1 MNPLDVLI
9 VGAGPTGLTLACDLI
24 RRGLTCRIVEQ
35 RPTPQTGSRGFTLK
49 PRSLEVLD
57 DLGVAHRVLAAAQ
70 VQSRTRFHLGEPLLF
85 DLRVP
90 PAAPSPQR
98 PYPNS
103 LAIPQWRTEAIMR
116 ERLAELGGMVEFGC
130 RLTGFHSGDDR
141 DENLGEDLGDAPG
154 VTATLQRD
162 GVTET
167 VRASYLVGAD
177 GGRSTVRRRLGLAFP
192 GSTDDARALIAD
204 VHVDGPRHRDAVHF
218 WMAADGHIVVLRPT
232 PHAPT
237 WQVVASL
244 APDADGAWP
253 EASLEH
259 LQRAVTERTGRGDI
273 RLTDPTWLSVWRYNL
288 RMVDTYRVGRVFL
301 AGDAAHVH
309 SPFGGF
315 GMNTGIQDAY
325 NLGWKLA
332 LVLRGAAGDAL
343 LDTYQAERLPVAR
356 TILAESDRRFAAAT
370 PPRLIRPLLRF
381 VLKPFFA
388 RQQLRDRDDHPT
400 YRTSP
405 LSLDL
410 ADRRSPLRAGDVA
423 PDGPV
428 QLGAD
433 ASRTRLFDLFRGPH
447 FTVLTFSAQHADAAA
462 HATRDLAD
470 HLRVCTVIAPGRRPV
485 TGATV
490 LFDIEG
496 RIRRAYGA
504 RDSTLVVVRPDG
516 YVGLIAHRPA
526 DHTLRDYL
534 ARAHLRPLPAAPHA
548 SASR

>member
-1 MNPLDVLI
+1 MNSLDVLI

-35 RPTPQTGSRGFTLK
+35 APTPQTGSRGFTLK
-49 PRSLEVLD
+49 PRSLEILD
-57 DLGVAHRVLAAAQ
+57 DLGAAHRVLAAAQ

-90 PAAPSPQR
+90 PAAPDPRR
-98 PYPNS
+98 PHPNS

-116 ERLAELGGMVEFGC
+116 ERLAELGGVVEFGR
-130 RLTGFHSGDDR
+130 RLTGFRSGDGQ
-141 DENLGEDLGDAPG
+141 GEDAG
-154 VTATLQRD
+154 VTATLRRD

-177 GGRSTVRRRLGLAFP
+177 GGRSTVRRRLGLAFS
-192 GSTDDARALIAD
+192 GSTDGDARALIAD
-204 VHVDGPRHRDAVHF
+204 VHVDGPRHRDAVHL

-244 APDADGAWP
+244 APDTDGTWP

-259 LQRAVTERTGRGDI
+259 LQRAVTERTGRDDI
-273 RLTDPTWLSVWRYNL
+273 RLSEPAWLSVWRYNL

-356 TILAESDRRFAAAT
+356 AILAESDRRFAAAT

-388 RQQLRDRDDHPT
+388 RQQLSDRNDHPT

-410 ADRRSPLRAGDVA
+410 TGRRSPLRAGDVA

-428 QLGAD
+428 QLDAD
-433 ASRTRLFDLFRGPH
+433 ASRARLFDLFRGPH
-447 FTVLTFSAQHADAAA
+447 FTVLTFGAQHARAAA
-462 HATRDLAD
+462 HATRGLAD
-470 HLRVCTVIAPGRRPV
+470 HLRVCTVIAPGQQRPL
-485 TGATV
+485 TGTTV
-490 LFDIEG
+490 LIDTEG

-504 RDSTLVVVRPDG
+504 RDSTLIIVRPDG

-526 DHTLRDYL
+526 EYTLRDYL
-534 ARAHLRPLPAAPHA
+534 AQAHLRPVPAAPPRA
-548 SASR
+548 AASR